1 MDTITWNAR
10 CCFCYHQIQRGKPSL
25 IFATDSPEL
34 IGVAH
39 SSCSAKKFKYER
51 FQMCPPDYL
60 SNDQVSFLLHF
71 FPMLY
76 KLPGGSESN
85 TELRRCV
92 ASMIWDYP
100 SSMTQSIKYLRD
112 LRERNRDEPQ
122 QYQGDLEADFL
133 NFLGQVQKA
142 AKEKPANVEA
152 DFRKTN

>member
-1 MDTITWNAR
+1 
-10 CCFCYHQIQRGKPSL
+10 
-25 IFATDSPEL
+25 
-34 IGVAH
+34 
-39 SSCSAKKFKYER
+39 
-51 FQMCPPDYL
+51 MCPPDYL